1 MTLRN
6 PGSHPILSHEPI
18 PFTKHLSGVVNA
30 LESGRP
36 LGFATCGVNR
46 FAMLILSCNQLSRGF
61 DREPLFE
68 DISFELQAG
77 ERVGLVGPNGCGKS
91 TLMRILAG
99 VDQPDTGDVRLH
111 AGARLG
117 FLTQT
122 HSVSP
127 GKTLIEEAREAL
139 KPLYQAQEELVAAA
153 EALAHAT
160 GAEHDSLAQ
169 KYDRLHEVVRHHDA
183 FELEHRVEKVLEGL
197 GFEEGDRDRP
207 VETFSGGQI
216 SRLMLAKLLLA
227 APDLLLLDEPS
238 NHLDIATTRWL
249 EKWLANQPEAMLIV
263 SHDRVFLDRVATR
276 VFEMSNH
283 RIDEY
288 PGNFTAY
295 WRLRKERHEA
305 ALKAYEQ
312 QKEYIDKQ
320 EEYIKRVNYGQ
331 LHKQAASRQK
341 QIDKIER
348 LEKPVLVSAPR
359 MTFGEVNRAGDVVI
373 DVERLSKAYGPLKL
387 FSHLT
392 FQLQRG
398 KRLGIAGP
406 NGSGKTTLL
415 RILLGEEKADKG
427 IARVGHQVEI
437 GYFDQHLALLDESL
451 TATRAA
457 WPPGQPDMT
466 EQRMRDLL
474 GRFGIAGAEVEQ
486 TVRNLS
492 GGQKSRVALARLV
505 ARGVNLL
512 ILDEPTNHL
521 DLWACEA
528 LEDALLGFDGT
539 VIVVSHDRWFLNRI
553 VDQMLILDGQG
564 HIEAVYGN
572 FDMYERLVDSR
583 TKADAQAQA
592 KKPAQKAQGE
602 AKSNAVATS
611 PAGKKKWKYS
621 FRKVEEIEAD
631 VSTTEDRIEEL
642 EAELVSPET
651 YKDGLKVK
659 AVQVELEGQ
668 KERLAELYEHWE
680 EMMERLK

>member
-1 MTLRN
+1 
-6 PGSHPILSHEPI
+6 
-18 PFTKHLSGVVNA
+18 
-30 LESGRP
+30 
-36 LGFATCGVNR
+36 
-46 FAMLILSCNQLSRGF
+46 MLILSCKQLSRGF

-68 DISFELQAG
+68 DIAFELHAG

-99 VDQPDTGDVRLH
+99 EDKPDLGEVRLH

-117 FLTQT
+117 FLTQ
-122 HSVSP
+122 HHDVSP
-127 GKTLIEEAREAL
+127 GKTLFAEAREAL
-139 KPLYQAQEELVAAA
+139 KPLIQAQEDLVAAA
-153 EALAHAT
+153 EALAGAT
-160 GAEHDSLAQ
+160 GEEHKILAQ
-169 KYDRLHEVVRHHDA
+169 KYDRLHEVVRHHDG

-197 GFEEGDRDRP
+197 SFSPEDYDRP

-238 NHLDIATTRWL
+238 NHLDIPTTRWL
-249 EKWLANQPEAMLIV
+249 ENWLASQPEAMLIV

-276 VFEMSNH
+276 VFEMANR
-283 RIDEY
+283 RIESY
-288 PGNFTAY
+288 PGNFSSY
-295 WRLRKERHEA
+295 WKLRQERHEF

-312 QKEYIDKQ
+312 QQEYLSKQ
-320 EEYIKRVNYGQ
+320 EDYIKRVNYGQ

-348 LEKPVLVSAPR
+348 LDKPVMVSAPR
-359 MTFGEVNRAGDVVI
+359 MQFGEVNRAGDVII
-373 DVERLSKAYGPLKL
+373 DVERLGKSYGPLKL

-427 IARVGHQVEI
+427 VARVGHQVEI

-451 TATRAA
+451 TAVRAA

-474 GRFGIAGAEVEQ
+474 GRFGIAGQEVEQ
-486 TVRNLS
+486 TVCNLS
-492 GGQKSRVALARLV
+492 GGQKSRIALARLV

-528 LEDALLGFDGT
+528 LEDALLGFEGT

-564 HIEAVYGN
+564 KIEAVYGN
-572 FDMYERLVDSR
+572 FDMYERLVESR
-583 TKADAQAQA
+583 NKAASEGQN
-592 KKPAQKAQGE
+592 KKEVARNQSE
-602 AKSNAVATS
+602 AKAANPVAG
-611 PAGKKKWKYS
+611 GKKKWKYS
-621 FRKVEEIEAD
+621 FRKVEELEAD
-631 VSTTEDRIEEL
+631 ISTTEDRIEEL

-680 EMMERLK
+680 EMMERLG

>member
-1 MTLRN
+1 
-6 PGSHPILSHEPI
+6 
-18 PFTKHLSGVVNA
+18 
-30 LESGRP
+30 
-36 LGFATCGVNR
+36 
-46 FAMLILSCNQLSRGF
+46 MLLLSCRGLSRGF
-61 DREPLFE
+61 DREPLFL
-68 DISFELQAG
+68 DVGFELRAG

-91 TLMRILAG
+91 TLMKILAG
-99 VDQPDTGDVRLH
+99 QDKPDTGEVRLH

-117 FLTQT
+117 FLTQHHDFT
-122 HSVSP
+122 P
-127 GKTLIEEAREAL
+127 GKTVIDEARGAL
-139 KPLYQAQEELVAAA
+139 QPLYQAQEDLVAAA
-153 EALAHAT
+153 EALAQAT
-160 GAEHDSLAQ
+160 GAEHDILAQ

-197 GFEEGDRDRP
+197 GFASADLDRP
-207 VETFSGGQI
+207 VETFSGGQK

-227 APDLLLLDEPS
+227 APDVLLLDEPS
-238 NHLDIATTRWL
+238 NHLDIPTTRWL
-249 EKWLANQPEAMLIV
+249 EDWLAHQPEAMLIV

-276 VFEMSNH
+276 IFEMSSASL
-283 RIDEY
+283 ESY
-288 PGNFTAY
+288 SGNFTAY
-295 WRLRKERHEA
+295 WRQRQERFES
-305 ALKAYEQ
+305 ALKAFEQ
-312 QKEYIDKQ
+312 QQEYIAKQ
-320 EEYIKRVNYGQ
+320 EDYIKRVNYGQ

-348 LEKPVLVSAPR
+348 LEKPVLVSSPK
-359 MTFGEVNRAGDVVI
+359 MFFGEVDRAGDVVM
-373 DVERLSKAYGPLKL
+373 DVERLGKSYGPLKL
-387 FSHLT
+387 FSQLT

-415 RILLGEEKADKG
+415 RILLGEEKADTG
-427 IARVGHQVEI
+427 VARLGHQVQI
-437 GYFDQHLALLDESL
+437 GYFDQHLALLDGSL
-451 TATRAA
+451 TALRAA

-474 GRFGIAGAEVEQ
+474 GRFGIAGQEVEQ
-486 TVRNLS
+486 TVCNLS

-505 ARGVNLL
+505 ARGVNVL

-528 LEDALLGFDGT
+528 LEEALLGFDGT

-553 VDQMLILDGQG
+553 VDQMLILDGKG
-564 HIEAVYGN
+564 RIEAVYGN
-572 FDMYERLVDSR
+572 FDMYERLVESR
-583 TKADAQAQA
+583 TKAAQEAEEKKAANRAAQ
-592 KKPAQKAQGE
+592 E
-602 AKSNAVATS
+602 AKQRPQSGS
-611 PAGKKKWKYS
+611 EGKKKWKYP

-631 VSTTEDRIEEL
+631 ISQTEDRIEEL

-680 EMMERLK
+680 EMMERVK